1 MARRRGKLFYKL
13 MFVLLLVSLGPL
25 ALVGYYMLNLSKDV
39 LKQAILTDQRTLAA
53 GLTDNV
59 HTYVMAFKTLLSET
73 SREPEL
79 QSSDPARLQEALS
92 HCMQLHAA
100 FIEMSVINSSGN
112 EIVRVGR
119 FLKSPSL
126 RNLSQDELFRSA
138 VKDGQYMGSLERFQG
153 QYPTLMI
160 AVQLLNNATGRPGGV
175 LAGKLNLN
183 GLTSILKTGFPESS
197 QSQAAIIAPDGF
209 LIAHSD
215 MSQVFRPDAR
225 LPREVLDILLNTSD
239 REGSG
244 EILMQDGTRVLGAF
258 AEEKSL
264 GWLVYIQQPIT
275 VAERAT
281 SVMVSKTLKA
291 FGFVLV
297 FALFL
302 GYLVSLIIVQPIQAL
317 REAALKLSE
326 GRFEDLPELKM
337 PNDEIGDLAQ
347 TFSQMSDS
355 LRIKTA
361 ELIAAGDELERLNRS
376 LESRVEARTRELR
389 AAQDELINK
398 ERLAAIG
405 QMASVVG
412 HEIRNPLAVI
422 NNSAYFIKTKLGAAG
437 GVDPKIEKH
446 IAIIESEIQQA
457 NGIISE
463 ILGFARTREL
473 MPKPVS
479 LNNYMEELLASYP
492 FPQHVEVERQFAPEN
507 PRVNIDAEEMKQ
519 AVRNVLGNAV
529 EVMPARGAL
538 TVSTR
543 VNAEGLA
550 VIGIKDTGPGIPP
563 DVAEKIFA
571 PFFTTK
577 ARGTGLGLAVVKKVL
592 ERHRGRVALE
602 SAPGAGTLFK
612 LYIPVY
618 KEAPPDSRRA

>member
-1 MARRRGKLFYKL
+1 

-39 LKQAILTDQRTLAA
+39 LKQAILTDQRPLAA

-73 SREPEL
+73 AREPEL

-160 AVQLLNNATGRPGGV
+160 AVQLLNNATGRPEGV

-563 DVAEKIFA
+563 AVAEKIFA

>member
-1 MARRRGKLFYKL
+1 

-73 SREPEL
+73 AREPEL

-160 AVQLLNNATGRPGGV
+160 AVQLLNNATGRPEGV

-563 DVAEKIFA
+563 AVAEKIFA